1 MQNFLAEFKYQISQ
15 HTDCL
20 SKDEKDKLINL
31 ILYIKEDN
39 NSKLFNSRKYSSIP
53 QSSIQKFGSL
63 KEIYEEVS
71 KRFSNDGNNSP
82 LYSLVKFVFTIPLS
96 KKFVNFLI
104 FLIKIYMLCFLIL
117 NLNCLKTEK

>member
-39 NSKLFNSRKYSSIP
+39 NSKSFNSRKYLSIP
-53 QSSIQKFGSL
+53 QSSIQKYDSL
-63 KEIYEEVS
+63 KDVYEEVS
-71 KRFSNDGNNSP
+71 KRFSNEGSNSP
-82 LYSLVKFVFTIPLS
+82 LYSLVKFVFSIPLS
-96 KKFVNFLI
+96 KKICEFFNFPNQNLYVFI
-104 FLIKIYMLCFLIL
+104 FY
-117 NLNCLKTEK
+117 